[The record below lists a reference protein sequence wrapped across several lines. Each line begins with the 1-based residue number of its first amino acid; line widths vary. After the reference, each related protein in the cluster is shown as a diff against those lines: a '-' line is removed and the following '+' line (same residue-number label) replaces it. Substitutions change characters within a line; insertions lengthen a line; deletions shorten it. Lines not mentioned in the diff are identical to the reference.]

1 MCPYF
6 KNKNQWKWPVRP
18 KAKWAKSDLDPSVW
32 KILGEAII
40 WNHLKAFTFGW
51 GFKMPPQKKGKLW
64 LSSDYLYMFPRIFL
78 RRKSRCFD
86 FFFHA
91 FLPKKDL
98 QNPTSWWLQPIRK
111 NSQIGNLPPKGV
123 KIKSP
128 WNHHLAKHL
137 FHLFHQHG
145 SSLIWLLIQGVH
157 LWISGWIGTHL
168 EGMGAHLGP
177 RIRG

>member
-1 MCPYF
+1 M
-6 KNKNQWKWPVRP
+6 RP

-32 KILGEAII
+32 KILGEATI
-40 WNHLKAFTFGW
+40 WNHLKPLLLGEDS
-51 GFKMPPQKKGKLW
+51 KCLRKKKAN
-64 LSSDYLYMFPRIFL
+64 SDYLYMFPRIFL

-86 FFFHA
+86 FSSMLFF
-91 FLPKKDL
+91 PKKIFKTQL
-98 QNPTSWWLQPIRK
+98 VGGCNPSEK
-111 NSQIGNLPPKGV
+111 NSQIGNLTPKGV

-128 WNHHLAKHL
+128 WNHHLAKNL